1 MKRIFNETKDR
12 ILNPSEIDL
21 KKGYLV
27 DDFISHHVE
36 EKEEI
41 PDEGHYEVI
50 AEYDNGGKD
59 LQWVIDKVGQRYC
72 PAHDETEEIQIYIL
86 YTDDQLKALGLYEW
100 SEEELLK
107 IRKDEWETKRYGK
120 IEQWKNELNK
130 TDYHVIKY
138 LEGVCE
144 EDDFLFWKS
153 IRQNFRDN
161 IQELRALT
169 FEKDEDKLEELLQK
183 GKID

>member
-1 MKRIFNETKDR
+1 M
-12 ILNPSEIDL
+12 
-21 KKGYLV
+21 
-27 DDFISHHVE
+27 
-36 EKEEI
+36 
-41 PDEGHYEVI
+41 
-50 AEYDNGGKD
+50 
-59 LQWVIDKVGQRYC
+59 
-72 PAHDETEEIQIYIL
+72 
-86 YTDDQLKALGLYEW
+86 

-107 IRKDEWETKRYGK
+107 IRKDEWENKRYGK